1 MSHQIAIVIRHFAEK
16 QVLKLTPNYL
26 IFYLEIIGSRS
37 LNGGGGGGVPPRIL
51 DRGGPRRFVDPN
63 PI

>member
-1 MSHQIAIVIRHFAEK
+1 MSHQIAIVIMHFAEK

-37 LNGGGGGGVPPRIL
+37 LNGGGGGPPLIL
-51 DRGGPRRFVDPN
+51 DRGVPRRFVDPN

>member
-16 QVLKLTPNYL
+16 QVLKLTPNY
-26 IFYLEIIGSRS
+26 FYLEIIGSRS
-37 LNGGGGGGVPPRIL
+37 LNGGRGGVPPRIL
-51 DRGGPRRFVDPN
+51 DRGVPRRFVDPN